1 MTQKNISRDRISEQ
15 RKGLEKLYIP
25 FFENLKK

>member
-1 MTQKNISRDRISEQ
+1 MTQKNISKDRILGQ
-15 RKGLEKLYIP
+15 RKGLEKLYIA